1 MEAFLIA
8 GIGIGAF
15 MFFLLIFKKEKQL
28 GDFLFLSWI
37 LITLGQIA
45 FYYYTIYIGEIQGI
59 LAIIS
64 FGLPLLGAPVLFLYI
79 FWLTGYRINWIIS
92 TCHLSIYIVY
102 VLLIFLLASK
112 SGTILTLKD
121 GYFEFG
127 DATPYWSNYY
137 AIPLAISGLIYCIW
151 GIWLLKKHRKSIDG
165 LFSFKEKINLK
176 WITYIVYAYF
186 LLFVIASFLI
196 FGSSQFHLLTVPK
209 AFALVGISLCL
220 MLVSFGFF
228 ALRQT
233 AIFSN
238 VDISKFSYDG
248 IKNHAVDKS
257 NYSKSGLSLDK
268 IQSLAIQLQDYM
280 IHEKPYLNENLTL
293 PMLAEKLKI
302 SPSNL
307 SQVIN
312 QHFENNFYDFINA
325 YRIELAKEMIV
336 SGDYSHLTILGIAF
350 DCGFK
355 SKSSFNRY
363 FKKYT
368 GISPSQ
374 FKNSKN

>member
-15 MFFLLIFKKEKQL
+15 MFFLLIFKKGKQL

-37 LITLGQIA
+37 LIALGQIT
-45 FYYYTIYIGEIQGI
+45 FYYYSIYHSEIQGV
-59 LAIIS
+59 LAILS
-64 FGLPLLGAPVLFLYI
+64 FGLPLLGAPVLFLYV
-79 FWLTGYRINWIIS
+79 FWLTGHRVNWVNS
-92 TCHLSIYIVY
+92 TCHLSIYLIY
-102 VLLIFLLASK
+102 VLVIFLLASN
-112 SGTILTLKD
+112 SGTSLIIKN

-127 DATPYWSNYY
+127 NSTTYWSKFYD
-137 AIPLAISGLIYCIW
+137 IPLAISGLIYCIW
-151 GIWLLKKHRKSIDG
+151 GIWLLKKHRKSIDK

-176 WITYIVYAYF
+176 WVTYIVYAYF
-186 LLFVIASFLI
+186 LLFVVASFLI
-196 FGSSQFHLLTVPK
+196 FGSTQFHLLTVPN
-209 AFALVGISLCL
+209 AFALVGISLCT

-228 ALRQT
+228 AFRQT

-238 VDISKFSYDG
+238 VDISKYNSDV
-248 IKNHAVDKS
+248 ISNLSSEKS

-268 IQSLAIQLQDYM
+268 IQGLAIQLQEYM
-280 IHEKPYLNENLTL
+280 IHEKPFLNEELTL
-293 PMLAEKLKI
+293 PMLAEKIKI

-312 QHFENNFYDFINA
+312 QHFEKSFYDFVNA
-325 YRIELAKEMIV
+325 YRIELAKQMI
-336 SGDYSHLTILGIAF
+336 SYGDYSHLTILGIAF

-363 FKKYT
+363 FKKYN
-368 GISPSQ
+368 GVSPSQ
-374 FKNSKN
+374 FKNSKI